1 MKEQGYE
8 QLTLF
13 LEDSPASR
21 LALPGSEEAR
31 KMTVTSGRKCYA
43 LYRKSGPLG
52 LLVRMLLESSIWRST
67 RCWLT
72 WKASATPAKRL
83 LFRLVP
89 SMPRIDATEWQLLP
103 TPTATLADH
112 GGPNQR
118 DSSGRPGLQMAAMMF
133 PTPTRFDAE
142 CGDLKGKEYNG
153 QNRHAM
159 KLIQAAKLW
168 PKLTARDCK
177 GANSTEHL
185 AALNHVG
192 QLANYAKLIP
202 TVTTGAGMCGGSA
215 NYQRL
220 KEMEDAG
227 AITTEERRSM
237 AAGNGGQL
245 NPTWVEWLMGFPIG
259 WTDLEGL
266 ETP

>member
-43 LYRKSGPLG
+43 LYRKSDPLG

-72 WKASATPAKRL
+72 WKASATPAERL

-89 SMPRIDATEWQLLP
+89 SMPRTEGTDARLWPTVRAEESGAYQYSQGKHDKLTLTLTGAARLWP
-103 TPTATLADH
+103 TPLAQAGKGPGKSKKKQ
-112 GGPNQR
+112 GGPN
-118 DSSGRPGLQMAAMMF
+118 LQ
-133 PTPTRFDAE
+133 
-142 CGDLKGKEYNG
+142 
-153 QNRHAM
+153 
-159 KLIQAAKLW
+159 
-168 PKLTARDCK
+168 
-177 GANSTEHL
+177 
-185 AALNHVG
+185 
-192 QLANYAKLIP
+192 
-202 TVTTGAGMCGGSA
+202 TVV
-215 NYQRL
+215 
-220 KEMEDAG
+220 
-227 AITTEERRSM
+227 
-237 AAGNGGQL
+237 GGQL
-245 NPTWVEWLMGFPIG
+245 NPTWVEWLMGFPAG
-259 WTDLEGL
+259 WTDLEGS

>member
-89 SMPRIDATEWQLLP
+89 SMPRTEGTDARLWPTVRAEESGAYQYSQGKHDKLTLTLTGAARLWP
-103 TPTATLADH
+103 TP
-112 GGPNQR
+112 
-118 DSSGRPGLQMAAMMF
+118 
-133 PTPTRFDAE
+133 
-142 CGDLKGKEYNG
+142 
-153 QNRHAM
+153 
-159 KLIQAAKLW
+159 
-168 PKLTARDCK
+168 TARDCK

-185 AALNHVG
+185 ATSNHVG
-192 QLANYAKLIP
+192 QLANYVKLIP
-202 TVTTGAGMCGGSA
+202 TVTTGAGMCGGSE
-215 NYQRL
+215 NYKRL

-227 AITTEERRSM
+227 VITTEERRSM

-245 NPTWVEWLMGFPIG
+245 NPTWVEWLMGFPAG
-259 WTDLEGL
+259 WTDLEGS